1 MKINLMLKNFILF
14 VSLGLL
20 LFGAGCGDDVENIYT
35 IVVQPEAKDTT
46 HISALCADSM
56 GFYARSVNYGR
67 LGADDQIYPAYVFL
81 APFLGNFYGGAAQK
95 FFFNDDLFW
104 MEFCNPAKGSEVI
117 LKMHATD
124 ICDEKTVRLI
134 TGAEDTLRFVFPV
147 AWNYDG
153 LRKQTVT
160 TPLLLRWEVTVD
172 GKNVGEYSRL
182 FKCYPI
188 QQYVFRW
195 YIPKDSEVYSVLKN
209 ENWESY
215 PDFTWNDERCVV
227 GFGPMLMGWVEEEN
241 PLMDQLKREALDDG
255 LMPEY
260 GYVGGNMSDEVTVAA
275 LRSFWDLLRKRNY
288 TYALSVALGDQY
300 LRFPGEIIERRQ
312 GHCLESSA
320 LFASLCLSCGLD
332 GAFVVTPGHAYVVV
346 KNVEGEW
353 KFILDAAIP
362 GNGPSMAEFDQIEII
377 AQKSFALDKEK
388 IAAGKLGYALI
399 PFNDI
404 RKGVPSINY
413 WKGVQT
419 RAATPDTV
427 KMIAPD
433 DPRLWLRRVKSDVQ

>member
-1 MKINLMLKNFILF
+1 
-14 VSLGLL
+14 
-20 LFGAGCGDDVENIYT
+20 
-35 IVVQPEAKDTT
+35 
-46 HISALCADSM
+46 
-56 GFYARSVNYGR
+56 
-67 LGADDQIYPAYVFL
+67 
-81 APFLGNFYGGAAQK
+81 
-95 FFFNDDLFW
+95 